1 MQKKY
6 TKHFVLFFF
15 LTINKFV
22 IKNDHNISRTNLD
35 RVSIPRNK
43 KKYKLLNLY
52 NDRKKNILTNIK
64 RNSFLDIQNKNDI
77 DYIYGLNSVYSVLKK
92 NERKIDKAIIN
103 KNAKR
108 NKKIHK
114 EAYDYILNTIKEK
127 NIQIVYKTKNEMDE
141 LVGGF
146 PHNDIIIE
154 ATYRY
159 MKNYRHFI
167 NNKKTTNNNNNNNNN
182 IFICL
187 HNVYDNMNVGNICR
201 SILFF
206 GGDSI
211 FLKRK
216 KKKGEHKNYIKID
229 TPILHSSVGASEYL
243 NFFHVNN
250 MENFI
255 SSLKEKGF
263 TILSTSSPKN
273 NTRMTNFVELKNMK
287 INKNEKVMIILGNES
302 KGLSEDIIKNSDICI
317 YINNLYDEKNIQ
329 PNLKNINDNLIVNSL
344 NVNNVCSIILHHFQS
359 NIL

>member
-6 TKHFVLFFF
+6 AKHFVILFF
-15 LTINKFV
+15 LTAKKFV
-22 IKNDHNISRTNLD
+22 IKNDHNINRINLGRVPTSTN
-35 RVSIPRNK
+35 R

-52 NDRKKNILTNIK
+52 NDKKNNISTNIK
-64 RNSFLDIQNKNDI
+64 RNTFLDIQNQNDV

-103 KNAKR
+103 KNIKR

-114 EAYDYILNTIKEK
+114 ETYDYILNTIKEK
-127 NIQIVYKTKNEMDE
+127 NIPTIYMNKNEMDE

-154 ATYRY
+154 APYRY

-167 NNKKTTNNNNNNNNN
+167 NTQKKTNNN
-182 IFICL
+182 IYICL

-216 KKKGEHKNYIKID
+216 RKRGENKNYIKID
-229 TPILHSSVGASEYL
+229 TPILHSSVGSSEYL

-250 MENFI
+250 MQNFI

-263 TILSTSSPKN
+263 TVLSTSIPKN
-273 NTRMTNFVELKNMK
+273 NTQMTNFVELKNVK

-302 KGLSEDIIKNSDICI
+302 KGLNEDIIKNSDNCI
-317 YINNLYDEKNIQ
+317 YINNLFDEKNIQ
-329 PNLKNINDNLIVNSL
+329 PNLKNTNDNLIVNSL
-344 NVNNVCSIILHHFQS
+344 NVNNACSIILHHLHS
-359 NIL
+359 NML